1 MSSLLFLEKG
11 VFSNPLKIGLVSSL
25 IQNKR
30 SSSSHHRGQLDVIAD
45 ILEASHGGTRKTH
58 LMYHC
63 NLSFKQSKYYLDF
76 LLKKKLLRVAG
87 QGGNPDHGLFEITD
101 KGKKFLKAYKGL
113 KALMK

>member
-1 MSSLLFLEKG
+1 
-11 VFSNPLKIGLVSSL
+11 V

-30 SSSSHHRGQLDVIAD
+30 SSSHHRGRLDVIAD

-76 LLKKKLLRVAG
+76 LLKKKLLCATAK
-87 QGGNPDHGLFEITD
+87 GGNPNPDLFKITD
-101 KGKKFLKAYKGL
+101 KGRKFLKAYKGL